1 MGKVLKLIWIELPI
15 ITNFQS
21 TKEMSIVNTITDFVY
36 HMGKVLKLIW
46 IELPIITNFQ
56 PTKEML
62 MVNADTDSV

>member
-21 TKEMSIVNTITDFVY
+21 TKEMPMVNTITDSVY
-36 HMGKVLKLIW
+36 HMGKVLILIW

-56 PTKEML
+56 QTKDIPV
-62 MVNADTDSV
+62 VNGGRG